1 MEFRLIIQLH
11 LKSVLCLTTSLD
23 GKTLYASF
31 VKIKKRRSLFSS
43 RLINFHAVLQTTVQ
57 KTEAPE
63 KNMDQDHVKDS
74 LIMLPVHKIYHSIT
88 RKLLSQSIGKT
99 LPKHTSLIKM
109 LLSVQSRSAICW
121 MEAVNLHKPVEPLCL
136 SQHHIKYQCSRMLKK
151 DSIYQFAS
159 NVKISTKKSELRLI
173 SFKHLLQPLLLNLQ
187 VKSDK
192 I

>member
-31 VKIKKRRSLFSS
+31 VKIKNRRSLFSS
-43 RLINFHAVLQTTVQ
+43 RLINFHAVLQTTAQ

-63 KNMDQDHVKDS
+63 KNMDQDHAKDS

-88 RKLLSQSIGKT
+88 RKLLSQSIT

-121 MEAVNLHKPVEPLCL
+121 MIAVKNHKPLEQLCL
-136 SQHHIKYQCSRMLKK
+136 SKHRIKYQCSQKLKM
-151 DSIYQFAS
+151 DSNYQFAS

-173 SFKHLLQPLLLNLQ
+173 SFIHLLLLQPLLLNLQ
-187 VKSDK
+187 VQSDK